1 MEIVLN
7 TYGTSINR
15 DNEAFV
21 ITNEMGRRRVPPDG
35 ISRIVAGKG
44 VSITTDAMLL
54 AIEHEIEILVV
65 DRRGQPQGM
74 VWSHKYGSIS
84 TIRKGQLEFTRSSEA
99 VTWVKGVVR
108 RKIENQQAMLLMG
121 NPASEGDALTL
132 RKAIARLGH
141 MGERLDRVKGE
152 RIGDVAPQ
160 LRGMEGTAS
169 RIYFSALNLLLPEEY
184 RFEERS
190 QHPARDVANALLN
203 YGYGM
208 LYGKVEMALIRAG
221 ADPYIGV
228 LHRDEYN
235 KPVLAYD
242 LIEPYRAWVD
252 YVVFALLAQRAV
264 TADFCSMDDDGA
276 CWLENMGRRVLIQSL
291 NDYMEEAVTIDGTQR
306 SREHHIFLAAQAL
319 AQRFKALC

>member
-7 TYGTSINR
+7 TYGTSLNR

-21 ITNEMGRRRVPPDG
+21 ITNDMGRRRVSPDG
-35 ISRIVAGKG
+35 ITRIVVGKG

-65 DRRGQPQGM
+65 DRSGHPQGM
-74 VWSHKYGSIS
+74 IWSHKYGSIS
-84 TIRKGQLEFTRSSEA
+84 TIRKGQLEFTRSPEA
-99 VTWVKGVVR
+99 VVWIKGIIR

-121 NPASEGDALTL
+121 DVANEQEMQVL
-132 RKAIARLGH
+132 RKAIARLDH
-141 MGERLDRVKGE
+141 INERLSRVEGE
-152 RIGDVAPQ
+152 RIGDVAAQ
-160 LRGMEGTAS
+160 LRGIEGTAS
-169 RIYFSALNLLLPEEY
+169 RIYFDALNLLLPEEY
-184 RFEERS
+184 RFDERS
-190 QHPARDVANALLN
+190 QHPALDVANALLN

-208 LYGKVEMALIRAG
+208 LYGKVEVALIRAG

-235 KPVLAYD
+235 RPVLVYD

-252 YVVFALLAQRAV
+252 YVVYTLLAQHAV
-264 TADFCSMDDDGA
+264 TADYCSVDDSGA

-306 SREHHIFLAAQAL
+306 SRDHHIFLAAQSL
-319 AQRFKALC
+319 AQRFKALS